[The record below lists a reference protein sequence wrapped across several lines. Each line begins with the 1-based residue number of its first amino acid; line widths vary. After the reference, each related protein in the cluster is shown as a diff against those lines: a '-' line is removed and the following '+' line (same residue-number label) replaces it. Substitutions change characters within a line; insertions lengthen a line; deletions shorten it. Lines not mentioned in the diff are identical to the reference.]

1 VINETNNIDAIKD
14 KRLIILD
21 TETTGINPREGHR
34 IVEIGCVEMI
44 NRQLTGRSYHAYIKP
59 LDQRGQIFEMEQEV
73 INVHGLTNEFLNDKP
88 IFSEVAH
95 EFIEFIRGAELV
107 IHNAKFDVG
116 FMDHEFSLFNSMGR
130 RDAKLPMTEDICT
143 IIDTLKVSKDEFGSP
158 KTLDYLARFYRVDK
172 LVDRTYHGAL
182 IDAQLLA
189 FVYIEMTRK
198 QSSFNL
204 SAGEGNASDS
214 NAIRRLPSSRNKLK
228 IITASADELEA
239 HDERLAIIAEKGG
252 EPLWK

>member
-1 VINETNNIDAIKD
+1 VNNISDNQDLHKN

-21 TETTGINPREGHR
+21 TETTGINPRDGHR

-44 NRQLTGRSYHAYIKP
+44 NRQLTGRTYHTYIKP
-59 LDQRGQIFEMEQEV
+59 LNQRGKVFEMDQEV
-73 INVHGLTNEFLNDKP
+73 INIHGLTNEFLDDKP
-88 IFSEVAH
+88 IFSQVVH
-95 EFIEFIRGAELV
+95 EFIDFIRGAELV

-116 FMDHEFSLFNSMGR
+116 FMDHEFSLFNSVGR
-130 RDAKLPMTEDICT
+130 SQDKVPMTEDICT
-143 IIDTLKVSKDEFGSP
+143 ITDTLKVSKDELGSP

-189 FVYIEMTRK
+189 FVYVEMTRK

-204 SAGEGNASDS
+204 SAGEGNSADV
-214 NAIRRLPSSRNKLK
+214 NAIRRLPSVRNKLK
-228 IITASADELEA
+228 IIEASADELEA
-239 HDERLAIIAEKGG
+239 HSDRLTVIAEKGG

>member
-1 VINETNNIDAIKD
+1 MNTNHLADPEQQEQ
-14 KRLIILD
+14 RLIILD

-34 IVEIGCVEMI
+34 IVEIGCVEMV

-59 LDQRGQIFEMEQEV
+59 LDQRGQVLEMEQEV

-88 IFSEVAH
+88 VFSQVVH

-116 FMDHEFSLFNSMGR
+116 FMDHEFALFNSVV
-130 RDAKLPMTEDICT
+130 ASANKVPMTGDICT
-143 IIDTLKVSKDEFGSP
+143 VTDTLKVSKDEFGSP
-158 KTLDYLARFYRVDK
+158 KTLDYLARFYKVDK
-172 LVDRTYHGAL
+172 LIDRTYHGAL

-198 QSSFNL
+198 QSTLNL
-204 SAGEGNASDS
+204 SSGDSTNADEKT
-214 NAIRRLPSSRNKLK
+214 IRRLPEQRNKLK
-228 IITASADELEA
+228 VINASADELIA
-239 HDERLAIIAEKGG
+239 HSERLAVIESKGG